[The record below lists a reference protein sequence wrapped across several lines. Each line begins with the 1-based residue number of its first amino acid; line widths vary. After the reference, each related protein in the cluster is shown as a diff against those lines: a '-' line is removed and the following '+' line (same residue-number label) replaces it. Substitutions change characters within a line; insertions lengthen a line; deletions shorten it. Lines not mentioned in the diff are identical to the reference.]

1 MKAVFNVVLAAL
13 CATLQVLAAENPS
26 VSDPFMAEYEGF
38 WSASNGTKGRMTA
51 QVRPLGNDNYDGFIL
66 LKRAKA
72 PITAF
77 KLRTSTHENGMLRF
91 EGVTAKEA
99 GGDLLA
105 QNQVTAQIK
114 DGKLTGKF
122 SGELGEGA
130 FEAPR
135 SKRKSR
141 TLGARPPRHSIVLFD
156 GETASGWK
164 DLTWPI
170 KNGALEV
177 GTDNLQA
184 KDHLSN
190 FRLHIEFCTPFMP
203 EASGQDRGNSGVYLQ
218 GKYELQVLD
227 SFGIYPLKDNDCGG
241 IYRVKAPGVNAC
253 LPPGQWQ
260 TYDITYLEGNGSAR
274 PRITVA
280 LNGVVLMER
289 AEIPAALVEK
299 GTGGGTSAAGF
310 LMLQNHGNPV
320 QFRNI
325 WAQPI
330 YSSQKLR

>member
-1 MKAVFNVVLAAL
+1 MFYFVLAAL
-13 CATLQVLAAENPS
+13 CAALQVLAAEIPS
-26 VSDPFMAEYEGF
+26 FSDPFMAEYEGF

-51 QVRPLGNDNYDGFIL
+51 QVRPLGNNQYDGFIL

-72 PITAF
+72 PVTAF
-77 KLRTSTHENGMLRF
+77 QLRTSTLENGTVQF

-114 DGKLTGKF
+114 NGKLTGKF
-122 SGELGEGA
+122 TGELGEGT
-130 FEAPR
+130 FEAPK
-135 SKRKSR
+135 SKGKSK
-141 TLGARPPRHSIVLFD
+141 TLGAKPPKHAIVLFD

-164 DLTWPI
+164 DMTWPI

-177 GTDNLQA
+177 GQDNLQVKA
-184 KDHLSN
+184 QHSN
-190 FRLHIEFCTPFMP
+190 FRLHIEFRTPFMP
-203 EASGQDRGNSGVYLQ
+203 AATGQDRGNSGVYLQ
-218 GKYELQVLD
+218 GKYEVQVLD

-241 IYRVKAPGVNAC
+241 IYRVKAPGVNAT

-260 TYDITYLEGNGSAR
+260 TYDITYLEGNGSSK

-280 LNGVVLMER
+280 LNGVVLMDR
-289 AEIPAALVEK
+289 VEIPAALIEK
-299 GTGGGTSAAGF
+299 GTGGGTSEPGF

-320 QFRNI
+320 QFRNV